1 MSVIGSWALAFG
13 IVAGVYALVVLALVI
28 AGRRGH
34 AVALARLVPD
44 AIVLVRRLWGDPR
57 VPRRTR
63 WLLRAVAVYLVL
75 PIDLV
80 PDFVP
85 VAGQLDDAIVVGLAL
100 RAVVRAAGPEVV
112 AAHWPG
118 PPEGLA
124 IIRRLSR
131 AR

>member
-1 MSVIGSWALAFG
+1 MSAVTAWLVALG
-13 IVAGVYALVVLALVI
+13 VLVALYLAVVLALVL
-28 AGRRGH
+28 AGRRAH
-34 AVALARLVPD
+34 AVAVARLVPD
-44 AIVLVRRLWGDPR
+44 ALVLVRRLAADPR

-63 WLLRAVAVYLVL
+63 WLLVAVGLYLVM
-75 PIDLV
+75 PVDLV

-112 AAHWPG
+112 AERWPG

-124 IIRRLSR
+124 LIRRLVR
-131 AR
+131 DG